1 MNITSLNPVKAGDSE
16 YSIAEAPIRWIPLA
30 IGLSVVTLLWDLF
43 KLPQLLGF
51 APYAFGDPGCNLTTF
66 YLVSHG
72 YRPTIDFGYAYG
84 LMGILANQ
92 AWFHAVPLKPVGY
105 QAFSIMCQLF
115 VVCAM
120 ARIAG
125 VLAFRPTQVVFL
137 FVAIGRAVMPT
148 YFTFAHGMEAV
159 LISSAAA
166 EQARGARGNAL
177 ALTTAAVFAKPTMGY
192 VYSALLLTL
201 MARDLYR
208 RRISALAPWLERIR
222 PAAVVGLSLCA
233 LLGLM
238 YGLAPLWRTVLPLS
252 GMGNYKALRNGF
264 FTAEG
269 SNFWHPAHSNW
280 HYYAGTM
287 IGLWAVATAYL
298 IWGATPAAWRL
309 WESPAVKS
317 DSIGMRRDEMIV
329 SCVLLHLAFVFF
341 FYANSWSWIYYSW
354 ILIVGAAAV
363 PIDKPIH
370 RYALCALVV
379 IAAGTYYALGVDSV
393 SEWNSMSRTP
403 ATANL
408 WSSAGAS
415 DEWSRVIAAIKGRR
429 AVALHAAG
437 AVEVLYPQFERPV
450 GVYFEPGLMTATEIQ
465 REVTRIESADVI
477 VVPNDV
483 AGWGGY
489 TLTPETERAL
499 ASFKQTE
506 RGAYLSVYERR

>member
-1 MNITSLNPVKAGDSE
+1 
-16 YSIAEAPIRWIPLA
+16 
-30 IGLSVVTLLWDLF
+30 
-43 KLPQLLGF
+43 
-51 APYAFGDPGCNLTTF
+51 
-66 YLVSHG
+66 
-72 YRPTIDFGYAYG
+72 
-84 LMGILANQ
+84 
-92 AWFHAVPLKPVGY
+92 
-105 QAFSIMCQLF
+105 
-115 VVCAM
+115 
-120 ARIAG
+120 
-125 VLAFRPTQVVFL
+125 
-137 FVAIGRAVMPT
+137 
-148 YFTFAHGMEAV
+148 
-159 LISSAAA
+159 
-166 EQARGARGNAL
+166 
-177 ALTTAAVFAKPTMGY
+177 
-192 VYSALLLTL
+192 
-201 MARDLYR
+201 
-208 RRISALAPWLERIR
+208 
-222 PAAVVGLSLCA
+222 
-233 LLGLM
+233 
-238 YGLAPLWRTVLPLS
+238 
-252 GMGNYKALRNGF
+252 
-264 FTAEG
+264 
-269 SNFWHPAHSNW
+269 
-280 HYYAGTM
+280 
-287 IGLWAVATAYL
+287 
-298 IWGATPAAWRL
+298 
-309 WESPAVKS
+309 
-317 DSIGMRRDEMIV
+317 MRRDEMIV

-465 REVTRIESADVI
+465 REVARIESADVI

-506 RGAYLSVYERR
+506 RGPYLSVYERR